1 MTSNDKDSAIC
12 QSCGKPIGKTDEF
25 GKNADGSSNKDYC
38 GFCFK
43 DGNFTNPNITMD
55 YMIEISAIL
64 MAAMMNISE
73 KEAKEKTAAVIPRLK
88 RWKKG

>member
-1 MTSNDKDSAIC
+1 MTSYDKNNAIC
-12 QSCGKPIGKTDEF
+12 QSCGKPILKPEDF
-25 GKNADGSSNKDYC
+25 GKNADGNMNSDYC

-43 DGNFTNPNITMD
+43 DGNFTNPNITKE

-73 KEAKEKTAAVIPRLK
+73 KEAKEKTAAVIPGLK
-88 RWKKG
+88 RWKNK